1 MATPGKASMWV
12 VLASATTTVMA
23 GSVIA
28 PVLNLMQ
35 EGLGVDPGSARLI
48 ITTHGLLIAICSPVM
63 GFLID
68 RVGVRKPFILGL
80 ALYGL
85 AGGSGLLITDYWLI
99 IVSRVLLGV
108 GVAVIFTA
116 NTVIILNLYEGS
128 RRNVVM
134 GWRASGNSIG
144 GVAWPLLGGFL
155 GTFSWHMP
163 FAAYL
168 IGLPLALMALLAIP
182 KTQKSAARLAS
193 DSTGKQESVLG
204 IVRGNPVLIIVYSF
218 IFIANI
224 LLYAIIL
231 FVPKLVEQFDI
242 TNTFYIGIFI
252 SISALAGAGIAL
264 IYGKIKA
271 RLSYKGIVLIILALW
286 VAAFTTISQAFS
298 VWLLVF
304 SIVLFGIGLGLTMP
318 TVPVWVGELVPAS
331 FRGRMTSYIATFSF
345 IGQFVSPII
354 LSPVE
359 STLGLNAVFL
369 VLGAA
374 CTLLFLLFL
383 FLLRR

>member
-1 MATPGKASMWV
+1 MATPGKASLWI

-28 PVLNLMQ
+28 PVLNLMG

-48 ITTHGLLIAICSPVM
+48 ITTHGILIAICSPVM

-68 RVGVRKPFILGL
+68 RAGVRKPFILGL
-80 ALYGL
+80 TLYGL
-85 AGGSGLLITDYWLI
+85 AGGSGLFITDYWLL

-108 GVAVIFTA
+108 GVAAIFTA
-116 NTVIILNLYEGS
+116 NTVIVLNLYEDS
-128 RRNVVM
+128 RRNEVM
-134 GWRASGNSIG
+134 GWRASSNSIG

-155 GTFSWHMP
+155 GTFSWHLP

-168 IGLPLALMALLAIP
+168 IGLPLALMALLTMP
-182 KTQKSAARLAS
+182 GTQRGTARLAS
-193 DSTGKQESVLG
+193 NSPVKHESVLG
-204 IVRGNPVLIIVYSF
+204 IVRDNRILIIVYGF

-231 FVPKLVEQFDI
+231 FVPKLVEQFGI

-252 SISALAGAGIAL
+252 SISALAGAGVAL
-264 IYGKIKA
+264 IYGKIRAK
-271 RLSYKGIVLIILALW
+271 LSYKGIVLIILALW
-286 VAAFTTISQAFS
+286 VAAFTTISQAISIWF
-298 VWLLVF
+298 LVF
-304 SIVLFGIGLGLTMP
+304 SIVLFGIGLGMTMP

-345 IGQFVSPII
+345 VGQFLSPLI

-359 STLGLNAVFL
+359 SSLGLNAVFL
-369 VLGAA
+369 VVGVA

-383 FLLRR
+383 FLLRK

>member
-1 MATPGKASMWV
+1 MWV
-12 VLASATTTVMA
+12 ALASATTTVMA
-23 GSVIA
+23 GSVIS

-168 IGLPLALMALLAIP
+168 IGLPLALMALLTIP
-182 KTQKSAARLAS
+182 ETQKGAARLAS

-204 IVRGNPVLIIVYSF
+204 IVRDNPILIIVYSF

-231 FVPKLVEQFDI
+231 FVPKLVEQFGI

-271 RLSYKGIVLIILALW
+271 KLSYKGIVLIVLALW
-286 VAAFTTISQAFS
+286 VAAFTTISQTFS
-298 VWLLVF
+298 VWLLVL

-318 TVPVWVGELVPAS
+318 TVPLWVGELVPAS

-345 IGQFVSPII
+345 VGQFLSPII

-359 STLGLNAVFL
+359 SSLGLNAVFL

-383 FLLRR
+383 FLLRK

>member
-1 MATPGKASMWV
+1 MWV

-35 EGLGVDPGSARLI
+35 EGLGVDPGLARLI
-48 ITTHGLLIAICSPVM
+48 ITTHGILIAICSPVM

-80 ALYGL
+80 TLYGL
-85 AGGSGLLITDYWLI
+85 AGGSGLIITDYWLL

-108 GVAVIFTA
+108 GVAAIFTA

-168 IGLPLALMALLAIP
+168 IGLPLALLALLTVP
-182 KTQKSAARLAS
+182 GTQRGAARLVNNSPGEQA
-193 DSTGKQESVLG
+193 SVLG
-204 IVRGNPVLIIVYSF
+204 IVRANPILVIVYSF
-218 IFIANI
+218 IFVANI

-231 FVPKLVEQFDI
+231 FVPKLVEQFGI
-242 TNTFYIGIFI
+242 TNTFYVGIFI

-304 SIVLFGIGLGLTMP
+304 SIVLFGIGLGMTMP

-345 IGQFVSPII
+345 VGQFLSPII

-359 STLGLNAVFL
+359 SSLGLHAVFL
-369 VLGAA
+369 VVGVA
-374 CTLLFLLFL
+374 CTLLFLLFV
-383 FLLRR
+383 FLLRK